1 MVGAGPWGRGAAAGA
16 EVGDG
21 LIVELSGCCSEI
33 GFRPS
38 NSEPG
43 MAILAVSACSRR
55 KLGALCWRGL
65 SWVQG
70 CLWARLLGVLDS
82 EALLGTRGSRVCGW
96 EAASWGTGAVEG
108 WANVPGVLVWES
120 RCSGVWVRGDT
131 LLASEPTKP
140 LSVSGDAI
148 QGSSRG
154 GPPAWHRDFRGR
166 RSEMLLP
173 SRLVRLLWWDTADL
187 VLRGWGC
194 LLGP

>member
-1 MVGAGPWGRGAAAGA
+1 MDAWRIRPPWGGWCRLSSSRKRSRETSSCSSRMAWSRPVLVRRRVGVVGAGPWGRGAAAGA

-33 GFRPS
+33 CFRPS

-108 WANVPGVLVWES
+108 WANVPGVLRE
-120 RCSGVWVRGDT
+120 RHAEATERGHG
-131 LLASEPTKP
+131 LQVPPHAKP
-140 LSVSGDAI
+140 K
-148 QGSSRG
+148 SS
-154 GPPAWHRDFRGR
+154 
-166 RSEMLLP
+166 
-173 SRLVRLLWWDTADL
+173 
-187 VLRGWGC
+187 
-194 LLGP
+194 